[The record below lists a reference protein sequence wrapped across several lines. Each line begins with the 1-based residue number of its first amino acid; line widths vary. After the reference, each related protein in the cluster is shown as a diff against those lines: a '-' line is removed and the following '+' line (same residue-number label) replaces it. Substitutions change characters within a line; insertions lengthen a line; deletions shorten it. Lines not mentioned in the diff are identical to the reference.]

1 MFRLFACL
9 LPIILLCGFRPVPP
23 AATFPVALSVVDRD
37 DGRELQRYP
46 YRGQHWIEGTPG
58 HRYAVRLRNSSD
70 RRVLVVLSVD
80 GVNAITGATAAPE
93 QTGYVLDPWQ
103 TAEITGWRKS
113 DAEVAQFVFT
123 DHGDSY
129 ASRTARPANVGV
141 IGIAVFDEA
150 RPVVLQ
156 APPPHAL
163 PRRAAAPAAAAESA
177 DMDASTRGASANRQ
191 QLGTGHGQR
200 EWSASSSTT
209 FERASRQPMQT
220 SQLRYDARARL
231 VALGILPRRTA
242 ADSPQAFPGT
252 FVPDPPAR
260 VR

>member
-9 LPIILLCGFRPVPP
+9 LPILLLCGFRPAPP
-23 AATFPVALSVVDRD
+23 AVSYPVVLSVVDRD
-37 DGRELQRYP
+37 DGRELQRHP
-46 YRGQHWIEGTPG
+46 DRGELWIEGTPG

-80 GVNAITGATAAPE
+80 GINAITGATASP
-93 QTGYVLDPWQ
+93 QQSGYVLDSWR
-103 TAEITGWRKS
+103 TVEITGWRKS

-123 DHGDSY
+123 GHGDSY

-177 DMDASTRGASANRQ
+177 DMDASTSAASANRQ

-209 FERASRQPMQT
+209 FERASRQPIQV

-231 VALGILPRRTA
+231 VALGILPRRLTTG
-242 ADSPQAFPGT
+242 SPQAFPGT
-252 FVPDPPAR
+252 FVPDPRAR
-260 VR
+260 TR